1 MKYFLRRVWILEK
14 KEDKFGQMKII
25 NLTVCLLLFTLLLI
39 IPGTV
44 SCKKNDVL
52 NDKTLI
58 GKWISSDMADT
69 LEFTTDRDLYKN
81 INGKEDHYDYSF
93 SGDSILISYSGVA
106 MPYIYLLPAK
116 NRFFQLNS
124 VGLTIDFRSAYYG
137 FGKGIILFH
146 RR

>member
-39 IPGTV
+39 IQGTV

-93 SGDSILISYSGVA
+93 QETAS
-106 MPYIYLLPAK
+106 
-116 NRFFQLNS
+116 
-124 VGLTIDFRSAYYG
+124 
-137 FGKGIILFH
+137 
-146 RR
+146 